1 MEAMMTVTRRAQTE
15 EEYQSWVEEH
25 ARLGGLTDAI
35 RRQLRVDYFYT
46 LVCVCGFVS
55 NEVVSIQ
62 SIIDQVWHHR
72 RKHAACTPVL
82 GRPHLGA
89 RRGFRQV
96 AYSDLRC
103 TGCGFSTTVAYEPI
117 TRSQTRG
124 RFGSEMA
131 TVWAEHS
138 RAACYDDIYPG
149 MEEE

>member
-1 MEAMMTVTRRAQTE
+1 MEAMMTVNRRAQTE

-35 RRQLRVDYFYT
+35 RQQLRVDYFYT
-46 LVCVCGFVS
+46 LVCVCGFVA

-62 SIIDQVWHHR
+62 SIIDQFWHHR

-82 GRPHLGA
+82 VLARSSTRGLRPA
-89 RRGFRQV
+89 

-103 TGCGFSTTVAYEPI
+103 TGCGFSTTVAYEPS
-117 TRSQTRG
+117 TGSQTRG

-138 RAACYDDIYPG
+138 RAACYDDIYSG
-149 MEEE
+149 MKEE